1 MSLLNTIRDA
11 LTEAINNKAESRK
24 SILKV
29 LMSDIQRLH
38 GEVTDKQIVTIIK
51 KMIENNNETMK
62 HMEDETKKSLLMAE
76 NLVLGEF
83 MPKMASKETIMA
95 ELIKIKDAMALQP
108 DGVAMNIAM
117 THLKNLN
124 INVDGKLVKQCV
136 DEVRK

>member
-38 GEVTDKQIVTIIK
+38 GEVTDKQIVTIVK

-117 THLKNLN
+117 THLKSLN
-124 INVDGKLVKQCV
+124 MNVDGKLVKQCV

>member
-38 GEVTDKQIVTIIK
+38 GEVNDKQIVTIVK

-117 THLKNLN
+117 THLKSLN
-124 INVDGKLVKQCV
+124 MNVDGKLVKQCV